1 MKMQEYATGRRGA
14 LRVPGEGFTARVE
27 GIESEASVV
36 NVSQKGIALAT
47 REPLPADRR
56 LSLELTGPAGTT
68 LVDFYVVRC
77 EELRSP
83 SSSEPDYITAGL
95 FVARL
100 KRKDLP
106 KVVHEQFD

>member
-1 MKMQEYATGRRGA
+1 MKNHEYASGRRGA
-14 LRVPGEGFTARVE
+14 HRVPGEGFTARVE
-27 GIESEASVV
+27 GIESQASVV

-47 REPLPADRR
+47 REPLPPDRR
-56 LSLELTGPAGTT
+56 LSLELTGPDGTT

-77 EELRSP
+77 DPFPNSSP
-83 SSSEPDYITAGL
+83 PLDYISAGL

-106 KVVHEQFD
+106 KVVHELFP

>member
-1 MKMQEYATGRRGA
+1 MKTQEFATGRRGA
-14 LRVPGEGFTARVE
+14 QRVPGEGFTARID
-27 GIESEASVV
+27 GIESETSVV

-47 REPLPADRR
+47 RVPLPSDRR

-68 LVDFYVVRC
+68 IVDFYVVRC
-77 EELRSP
+77 EVLENSSP
-83 SSSEPDYITAGL
+83 EPDYISAGL

-106 KVVHEQFD
+106 KVVHEQFQ